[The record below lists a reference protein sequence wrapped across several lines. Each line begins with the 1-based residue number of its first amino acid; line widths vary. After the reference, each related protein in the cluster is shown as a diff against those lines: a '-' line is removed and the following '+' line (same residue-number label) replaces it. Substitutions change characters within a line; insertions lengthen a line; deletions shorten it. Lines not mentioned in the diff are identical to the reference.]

1 MSRMRSK
8 NQSGG
13 NEARAAFRFSDDTA
27 TCGDAGFDGQLKNQ
41 QQAQTRNQAEEEEAL
56 KLARELLDAEKGNA
70 EVQCALA
77 YPYLTGDSLCS
88 YGVPVDKKQAYYW
101 FKKAADQGDETAKY
115 EPEHWN

>member
-1 MSRMRSK
+1 M
-8 NQSGG
+8 
-13 NEARAAFRFSDDTA
+13 
-27 TCGDAGFDGQLKNQ
+27 
-41 QQAQTRNQAEEEEAL
+41 